1 MKMDHKLVLAT
12 LALLLSVSHGKPL
25 KGDHS
30 GKGQRERRSP
40 GIPEDKDVFSIILEA
55 NKGIK
60 EHLMEGDIVVSNSRN
75 AMNCPDNSCFWPKAS
90 DGFVYVPYT
99 ISSEYSAEEKDIIS
113 SAFPAFDVETCIK
126 FKQRTTEKDY
136 INISPQNGCWSNVGK
151 YKGVQQVSLSKGGC
165 VYKATAQH
173 ELIHALGFYHEQS
186 RPDRD
191 SYVRINWQY
200 IPADQVSNFYK
211 QDINTLGM
219 PYDYTSIMHYGRDA
233 FSNTTG
239 KFTIVPIPDETVE
252 IGQRIAMSPRD
263 IQKINKLYG
272 CNVCNTLLEE
282 TNGSFASQNYPNS
295 YQSNSDC
302 LFQVNHPNSKVLL
315 EFDAFALQ
323 SSVGCVSDYIKVY
336 DGSTKSSPVLLDR
349 SCGNVVPPPLLAS
362 GSAVLLQFVSDSSIT
377 ATGFKASY
385 STVQCGGILTAVSGT
400 LTSSNY
406 PLEYPVNTDCIW
418 IINAPKG
425 YKVSLT
431 ISSFDVEYS
440 EDCSYDYLN
449 LRDGPKTTSP
459 VQQTHCGSE
468 PIPSFTSSGNAAVV
482 QFHSDGS
489 DVGTGFSAK
498 YKFVAV

>member
-1 MKMDHKLVLAT
+1 
-12 LALLLSVSHGKPL
+12 
-25 KGDHS
+25 
-30 GKGQRERRSP
+30 
-40 GIPEDKDVFSIILEA
+40 
-55 NKGIK
+55 
-60 EHLMEGDIVVSNSRN
+60 MEGDIVVSNSRN

-99 ISSEYSAEEKDIIS
+99 ISSEYSMYTKRLEECFILTFTMFYNQKYKIS
-113 SAFPAFDVETCIK
+113 
-126 FKQRTTEKDY
+126 KQESHSTH
-136 INISPQNGCWSNVGK
+136 SCWSNIGK

-186 RPDRD
+186 RPDRN

-385 STVQCGGILTAVSGT
+385 STVQCGGILTAVS
-400 LTSSNY
+400 
-406 PLEYPVNTDCIW
+406 
-418 IINAPKG
+418 
-425 YKVSLT
+425 LT

-440 EDCSYDYLN
+440 EDCSMTISISEMD
-449 LRDGPKTTSP
+449 LRLPPCTA
-459 VQQTHCGSE
+459 THCGSE

-498 YKFVAV
+498 YKFGT

>member
-99 ISSEYSAEEKDIIS
+99 ISSEYSAKEKDIIS
-113 SAFPAFDVETCIK
+113 SAFPDFEAQTCIK

-136 INISPQNGCWSNVGK
+136 INISPQNGCWSNIGK

-173 ELIHALGFYHEQS
+173 ELIHALGFFHEQS

-263 IQKINKLYG
+263 IQKINMLYG
-272 CNVCNTLLEE
+272 C
-282 TNGSFASQNYPNS
+282 
-295 YQSNSDC
+295 
-302 LFQVNHPNSKVLL
+302 SK
-315 EFDAFALQ
+315 
-323 SSVGCVSDYIKVY
+323 SM
-336 DGSTKSSPVLLDR
+336 
-349 SCGNVVPPPLLAS
+349 
-362 GSAVLLQFVSDSSIT
+362 
-377 ATGFKASY
+377 
-385 STVQCGGILTAVSGT
+385 QCGGILTAVSGT
-400 LTSSNY
+400 LTSPNY
-406 PLEYPVNTDCIW
+406 PLEYPVNTDCMW

-440 EDCSYDYLN
+440 EDCSYDYLT
-449 LRDGPKTTSP
+449 LRDGPVTTSP
-459 VQQTHCGSE
+459 VQQTYCGSE

-498 YKFVAV
+498 YKFVAE

>member
-1 MKMDHKLVLAT
+1 MALSSLDGHTFGWVYISPCAGVLKHQAKRKDESPELLRTLQQQMKMDHKLVLAT

-25 KGDHS
+25 KDFTLGCFAS
-30 GKGQRERRSP
+30 VGQRERRSP

-99 ISSEYSAEEKDIIS
+99 ISSEYSAKEKDIIS
-113 SAFPAFDVETCIK
+113 SAFPDFEAQTCIK

-136 INISPQNGCWSNVGK
+136 INISPQNGCWSNIGK

-263 IQKINKLYG
+263 IQKINMLYG
-272 CNVCNTLLEE
+272 C
-282 TNGSFASQNYPNS
+282 
-295 YQSNSDC
+295 
-302 LFQVNHPNSKVLL
+302 SK
-315 EFDAFALQ
+315 
-323 SSVGCVSDYIKVY
+323 SM
-336 DGSTKSSPVLLDR
+336 
-349 SCGNVVPPPLLAS
+349 
-362 GSAVLLQFVSDSSIT
+362 
-377 ATGFKASY
+377 
-385 STVQCGGILTAVSGT
+385 QCGGILTAVSGT
-400 LTSSNY
+400 LTSPNY
-406 PLEYPVNTDCIW
+406 PLEYPINIDCMW

-440 EDCSYDYLN
+440 EDCSYDYLT
-449 LRDGPKTTSP
+449 LRDGPVTTSP
-459 VQQTHCGSE
+459 VQQTYCGSE

-482 QFHSDGS
+482 QFHSDSS

-498 YKFVAV
+498 YKFVPV